1 MEPRF
6 LHALQKMTKEIIISM
21 PPTIVFFI
29 TWCDEDLW
37 DETLM
42 IIRPCHQLLK
52 AKNDMVVGG

>member
-1 MEPRF
+1 
-6 LHALQKMTKEIIISM
+6 MTKEIIISM